1 MKITPVDCRFGDN
14 AVLRIHH
21 ETANPMIPTNSAA
34 DPGGAQAPA
43 PRGYAVFALGFRPFY
58 LLAGAFSALSV
69 LLWVAEF
76 SGWLGSTIALHGPQW
91 HAHEMLFGYA
101 FAVIVGFLFTAVRNW
116 TQQPTP
122 AGAPLAALAALWL
135 AGRVLVLTPWPA
147 WAALT
152 DILFTLG
159 AAIGIARP
167 LAASGNRRNYFFVAL
182 LLALGLANLA
192 FYAALQDVAPFS
204 ANSALAV
211 GLDVVLFIMVVM
223 AGRVVP
229 MFTNNA
235 VPGANAR
242 RLPALEW
249 VALGIVLA
257 LLAADL
263 AGQTGLAA
271 ALAAVA
277 AVAHGLRLALWAPL
291 KTRSQPLL
299 WILHASYAWIVVHL
313 ALRAAAGLDW
323 VAPNLATHAL
333 TIGAIGGL
341 TLGMMTRSA
350 LGHSGRP
357 LSAGRAETACYAL
370 IQFAAAA
377 RVLLPIAVPAAYI
390 TGAAL
395 SGVLWSAAF
404 AIFTVAY
411 WPVLTQPRLDGRP
424 G

>member
-1 MKITPVDCRFGDN
+1 M
-14 AVLRIHH
+14 
-21 ETANPMIPTNSAA
+21 
-34 DPGGAQAPA
+34 
-43 PRGYAVFALGFRPFY
+43 FALGFRPFY
-58 LLAGAFSALSV
+58 LLAGAFGAVSV
-69 LLWVAEF
+69 LLWAAQF
-76 SGWLGSTIALHGPQW
+76 SGWLGSAVVLHGPQW

-101 FAVIVGFLFTAVRNW
+101 LAVIAGFLFTAVRNW

-122 AGAPLAALAALWL
+122 AGAPLAAIAAFWL

-152 DILFTLG
+152 DTVFVLG
-159 AAIGIARP
+159 VALGIARP

-192 FYAALQDVAPFS
+192 FYAALQSITPFS
-204 ANSALAV
+204 AGSALAI

-235 VPGANAR
+235 IPGANAR
-242 RLPALEW
+242 RLPVLER

-263 AGQTGLAA
+263 AGQTALAA
-271 ALAAVA
+271 AIAAAA
-277 AVAHGLRLALWAPL
+277 AVAHGARLMLWAPF
-291 KTRSQPLL
+291 KTRRQPLL

-323 VAPNLATHAL
+323 VAPGLAMHAL

-350 LGHSGRP
+350 LGHTGRP
-357 LSAGRAETACYAL
+357 LAAGRAETACYLL
-370 IQFAAAA
+370 IQLSTAA
-377 RVLLPIAVPAAYI
+377 RVLLPIAVPAAYVA
-390 TGAAL
+390 GAAL

-404 AIFTVAY
+404 AIFTFAY
-411 WPVLTQPRLDGRP
+411 WPVLTQPRIDGRP